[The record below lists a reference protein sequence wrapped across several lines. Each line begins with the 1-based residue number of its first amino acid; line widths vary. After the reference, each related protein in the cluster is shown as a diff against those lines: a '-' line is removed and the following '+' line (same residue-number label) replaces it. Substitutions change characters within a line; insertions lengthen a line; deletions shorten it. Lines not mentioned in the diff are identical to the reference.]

1 MSEYLNPVI
10 SVNDHALASM
20 RAQGIERITLDRAD
34 FNRAAELVGRDTFE
48 AGELNLAFGGVIRR
62 FGGAIKYD
70 DGREYREILQANG
83 NSIRLD
89 ADLPLHDPAKARE
102 SGFHSTWP
110 VPKEWNEAYLA
121 QAAVG
126 ALRMP
131 PSYLRNTLIMSGA
144 FTGPGALGGFVL
156 SHEYDL
162 PVVPYTIVGGGV
174 GFFFAGVTMISL
186 LNWTSMYTHRKLMKE
201 ASSLRPF
208 RIVPTSQ

>member
-10 SVNDHALASM
+10 SVDDRALTSM
-20 RAQGIERITLDRAD
+20 RAQGIERIVLDRGD

-48 AGELNLAFGGVIRR
+48 AGELNLAFGGVVGR

-70 DGREYREILQANG
+70 DNREYREILQANG
-83 NSIRLD
+83 NSAHLD
-89 ADLPLHDPAKARE
+89 ADLPLHDPTKARE

-110 VPKEWNEAYLA
+110 VPKEWDEAYLA
-121 QAAVG
+121 RAAVG
-126 ALRMP
+126 ALRIP

-144 FTGPGALGGFVL
+144 FTAPGALGGFVL

-162 PVVPYTIVGGGV
+162 PVAPYTVVGGAV
-174 GFFFAGVTMISL
+174 GFFFGGVAMITL
-186 LNWTSMYTHRKLMKE
+186 LNWTSMYAHRKLMKE

-208 RIVPTSQ
+208 RIVPISR